1 MAGEI
6 IGAEHRH
13 HAMGTVPQ
21 DRAAERHGG
30 LVEAGALRLGGDRY
44 LDLADHGSHF
54 APTVP
59 QQLAGLARDQ
69 DGEILGF
76 IAQDLGKAARDR
88 DALGQ
93 GRASPAGKGD
103 ARALH
108 RGKTFRRAGRPTFP
122 DGLAGR
128 GIGGSQEH
136 GIHSLAGT
144 MSPTRPS
151 GGVSASHIGR
161 PSPLCPATARA
172 TSIRPRRRS
181 ERAPRRTLPRSGAA
195 LRRPR
200 RG

>member
-1 MAGEI
+1 MFPLQETILHRKEVIQPHLPIRLPCYDFTPIIHALADRGRFLGRLENHAIPRQQRGDDVPVGQMAGEI

-93 GRASPAGKGD
+93 GRAS
-103 ARALH
+103 
-108 RGKTFRRAGRPTFP
+108 
-122 DGLAGR
+122 
-128 GIGGSQEH
+128 
-136 GIHSLAGT
+136 
-144 MSPTRPS
+144 
-151 GGVSASHIGR
+151 
-161 PSPLCPATARA
+161 
-172 TSIRPRRRS
+172 
-181 ERAPRRTLPRSGAA
+181 
-195 LRRPR
+195 
-200 RG
+200 